1 MQKVQVY
8 IGSERLELFK
18 DETLSINQSIQNI
31 RDIAKIFTE
40 FTQTF
45 SVPASPNNNKIFK
58 HYYNYNIVGGF
69 DARQKVSASIEL

>member
-1 MQKVQVY
+1 MQRVQVY

-18 DETLSINQSIQNI
+18 DETISITQSIQNI
-31 RDIAKIFTE
+31 KDISKVFTS

-58 HYYNYNIVGGF
+58 HI
-69 DARQKVSASIEL
+69 QKGVDQASKKLSD